1 MSAIKTK
8 ELVMLVL
15 IILITMTIHH
25 GDDGSVMLNR
35 GGVCIWKALSV
46 CNVIIV
52 PLLLERSSLR
62 WLHALDNIFN
72 HRHHR
77 HHPIPVNVVEHL
89 LYGVLDDE
97 VLIDRQLWVDR
108 LRNKHWQHSGQMM
121 MMMTVSPILMMT
133 VIMMMTKTIDLVAS
147 NVTVRPY
154 FRSLSITR

>member
-1 MSAIKTK
+1 M
-8 ELVMLVL
+8 
-15 IILITMTIHH
+15 
-25 GDDGSVMLNR
+25 
-35 GGVCIWKALSV
+35 
-46 CNVIIV
+46 
-52 PLLLERSSLR
+52 
-62 WLHALDNIFN
+62 
-72 HRHHR
+72 
-77 HHPIPVNVVEHL
+77 VEHL

-121 MMMTVSPILMMT
+121 MMMMTVSPILMTT